1 MARARVSPFVG
12 LLFDRSVVGSYDL
25 VTTPPYDV
33 ISDAERRRFL
43 EASAFNVIRLELGS
57 DDGPRRGTVPA
68 GRRAPPIVAAEGALV
83 PTGGP
88 AYFPYE
94 MRFSLHGRARTI
106 RS

>member
-1 MARARVSPFVG
+1 MSPFVG

-43 EASAFNVIRLELGS
+43 EASPFNVIRLELGS
-57 DDGPRRGTVPA
+57 EDAVEAQERY
-68 GRRAPPIVAAEGALV
+68 RRAGELLRSWRGEGALV

-88 AYFPYE
+88 AYFP
-94 MRFSLHGRARTI
+94 
-106 RS
+106 